1 MLGLDL
7 QSVYM
12 NKWWM
17 MLKVISNYLICV
29 QCSAGFAVFTYK
41 DTRCE
46 DKYRIQHQ
54 FSVNKLNMKTICT
67 TLWLVF
73 IFNLPH

>member
-1 MLGLDL
+1 MLPGLDL

-17 MLKVISNYLICV
+17 MMKVISNYLICV

-46 DKYRIQHQ
+46 DKYRIQ
-54 FSVNKLNMKTICT
+54 NKMKTMYTWTCLHLQISA
-67 TLWLVF
+67 LYAG
-73 IFNLPH
+73 

>member
-46 DKYRIQHQ
+46 DKCH
-54 FSVNKLNMKTICT
+54 SVNKLNMKTICT

>member
-1 MLGLDL
+1 MLPGLDL

-46 DKYRIQHQ
+46 DK
-54 FSVNKLNMKTICT
+54 
-67 TLWLVF
+67 
-73 IFNLPH
+73 